1 MKLKARQRVFNIN
14 LANIVAGYQMSSNL
28 IEMLKIKD
36 QTLASRRARD
46 FVPDLNSPKGFLL
59 VEVVLYIALFSII
72 VVGATVGLYNLSSAN
87 RGLEYQTA
95 LINETE
101 FILKK
106 IDLVLSDV
114 SQIFEVGETLVVSN
128 SAGETLRIGLE
139 DGTVFLQSF
148 SEKHF
153 LNGDVIWVEELE
165 FEKADIGLSDRFFV
179 KISLEAG
186 GEKFSTSRLGYFNE
200 K

>member
-1 MKLKARQRVFNIN
+1 VKLKARQRVFNIN